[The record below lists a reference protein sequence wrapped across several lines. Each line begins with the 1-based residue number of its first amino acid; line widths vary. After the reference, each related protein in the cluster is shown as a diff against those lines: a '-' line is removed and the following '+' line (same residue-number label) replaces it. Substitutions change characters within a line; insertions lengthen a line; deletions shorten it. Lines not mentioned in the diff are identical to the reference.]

1 MAPESDE
8 RGERGG
14 TAWDPFATGKHI
26 TNIIT
31 ITILI
36 TILVTPGKH
45 IIVTSITNV
54 ITILITRR
62 ALTAACSISAM

>member
-14 TAWDPFATGKHI
+14 TAWDPFATGKH
-26 TNIIT
+26 IT